1 MYIMS
6 KLDSKI
12 NVSKNIYIVKQCILK
27 KLKHLREREREREDY
42 DPMRLLRLQCWRTQ
56 RYVSHCHSS

>member
-27 KLKHLREREREREDY
+27 KLKHLMERERERG
-42 DPMRLLRLQCWRTQ
+42 L
-56 RYVSHCHSS
+56 